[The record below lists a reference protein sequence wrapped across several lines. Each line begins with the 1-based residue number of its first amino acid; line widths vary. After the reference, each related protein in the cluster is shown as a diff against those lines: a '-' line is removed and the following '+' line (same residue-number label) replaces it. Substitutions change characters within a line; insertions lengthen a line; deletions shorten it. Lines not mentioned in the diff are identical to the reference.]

1 MTIAPADETRDLLV
15 RDLFAIMSEV
25 LASRDYPT
33 YAHTIRV
40 ARLARLTGAAM
51 GLPEKDLD
59 ILELAG
65 LVHDI
70 GKTAI
75 PDDILLKP
83 DLFNIQDRRI
93 MQYHPLIGAKLF
105 AKRLT
110 DDSITN
116 IILRHHERL
125 DGSGYPCG
133 LKGDEID
140 ILTRITSA
148 VDVFEAMTAKRPYKK
163 PLSVA
168 TALTIVS
175 QEAESGRLD
184 RRAVAALTRLGDDL
198 LMKPPILYQSA
209 GFMEEIENFRRDTF
223 FRDTLSELYNYRY
236 LLVLDD
242 LRLLGE
248 TGARGYELQLITFRE
263 FGAFQ
268 QEHGFIVANQV
279 HDEIGQR
286 LKETVACFCE
296 PRKKYDGSIMLFRK
310 HCDYMIYSEANS
322 EGELAEFLG
331 QIRAELELTH
341 AEWQLEAKCFRR
353 WFNRAVPIE
362 EAITRIFTMQAE
374 AAESCK
380 K

>member
-1 MTIAPADETRDLLV
+1 MDRILSYDTNMLI
-15 RDLFAIMSEV
+15 RDLFEIMSEV
-25 LASRDYPT
+25 LANRDYPT
-33 YAHTIRV
+33 YEHTTRV
-40 ARLARLTGAAM
+40 ARISRRIGCVM
-51 GLPEKDLD
+51 GLPDTDLE

-83 DLFNIQDRRI
+83 DLFNVQDRRI

-125 DGSGYPCG
+125 DGSGYPFG
-133 LKGDEID
+133 LRGDEID
-140 ILTRITSA
+140 MLTRITSVA
-148 VDVFEAMTAKRPYKK
+148 DVFEAMTAKRPYKK
-163 PLSVA
+163 PLPVA
-168 TALTIVS
+168 IALQIVV
-175 QEAESGRLD
+175 QEAASGHLD
-184 RRAVAALTRLGDDL
+184 RQAVEALTRLGDDL
-198 LMKPPILYQSA
+198 ITAPPTLYPTA
-209 GFMEEIENFRRDTF
+209 GFMEEIENFRRDSF
-223 FRDTLSELYNYRY
+223 FRDTLTELYNYRY

-242 LRLLGE
+242 LQLLGE
-248 TGARGYELQLITFRE
+248 TGARGFELQLINFKE
-263 FGAFQ
+263 FGKFQ
-268 QEHGFIVANQV
+268 QENGFIVANQV

-286 LKETVACFCE
+286 LKETVACFQE

-322 EGELAEFLG
+322 EQDLAEFLG
-331 QIRAELELTH
+331 QIRAELALTH
-341 AEWQLEAKCFRR
+341 SEWGLEANCFRL
-353 WFNRAVPIE
+353 WFDRKVSIE
-362 EAITRIFTMQAE
+362 EAITRIFTMEAE
-374 AAESCK
+374 AESCK